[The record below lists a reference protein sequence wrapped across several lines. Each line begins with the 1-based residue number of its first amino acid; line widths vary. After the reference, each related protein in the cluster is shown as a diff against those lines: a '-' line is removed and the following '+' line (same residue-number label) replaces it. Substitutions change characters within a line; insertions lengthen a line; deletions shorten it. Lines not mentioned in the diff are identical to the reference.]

1 MTGSDI
7 TERKSKKLSVL
18 LSKRNIITPL
28 ISNRFKLG
36 QAIEVLEMLKDPKI
50 VERGVMNP

>member
-1 MTGSDI
+1 MSF
-7 TERKSKKLSVL
+7 L

-36 QAIEVLEMLKDPKI
+36 PAIEALEMLKDPKI